1 MKKIIVFAMM
11 LVLVAVTAA
20 IAEEVYVQSAKVKVM
35 WEPSFKAKVMTEVTK
50 GHKFTVLGK
59 QGSWV
64 KVKHG
69 FETGYVPALLVS
81 KNPPLAVVGLVKA
94 DESEIKD
101 SVRRRASTYTSAAA
115 ARGLTSES
123 RKRLSKEEKA
133 DYTALDKI
141 ESFSVSNEELAK
153 FMEGGS
159 K

>member
-1 MKKIIVFAMM
+1 MRKIVVVVVM
-11 LVLVAVTAA
+11 LVLVVAA
-20 IAEEVYVQSAKVKVM
+20 AAAAEEVYVQSAKVKVL
-35 WEPSFKAKVMTEVTK
+35 WEPSFKAKVMTEVTR
-50 GHKFTVLGK
+50 GHKFSVLGK

-69 FETGYVPALLVS
+69 FEVGYVPALLVS
-81 KNPPLAVVGLVKA
+81 NKPPMATVGLVKA
-94 DESEIKD
+94 EDGEIKD
-101 SVRRRASTYTSAAA
+101 SVRRRASTFTSAAA

-133 DYTALDKI
+133 DYAALEKI
-141 ESFSVSNEELAK
+141 ESFTVTNDEVAK